1 MTDKSAINYP
11 LSFQEA
17 LEKVMNG
24 EGWAQGEGFKD
35 GVIMMERGS
44 SFMDGLDHLH
54 VHDFNASFGER
65 KSPLQIS
72 QNLIRQRFRL
82 VTTQSEAMR
91 KS

>member
-1 MTDKSAINYP
+1 MTDKSAITYP

-24 EGWAQGEGFKD
+24 DGWAQGEGFND
-35 GVIMMERGS
+35 GEIMMERGS
-44 SFMDGLDHLH
+44 SFIDGLDHLH
-54 VHDFNASFGER
+54 IHDFNASFGER
-65 KSPLQIS
+65 KSTLQIN

-82 VTTQSEAMR
+82 VTTKYEAMR